1 MNHSGILNRSNRQK
15 IFDSSNHPE
24 TPERWRTRPTV
35 SILATVAVL
44 AIASGGGCSTST
56 IRVEAIADPV
66 RLVADRHDAY
76 IQADD
81 TLSDLER
88 ETYLRTT
95 SLLRQVIE
103 EAEK

>member
-1 MNHSGILNRSNRQK
+1 M
-15 IFDSSNHPE
+15 
-24 TPERWRTRPTV
+24 RTFSLLTSALLTL
-35 SILATVAVL
+35 SIL
-44 AIASGGGCSTST
+44 GCSTST
-56 IRVEAIADPV
+56 IRVEAIADPI